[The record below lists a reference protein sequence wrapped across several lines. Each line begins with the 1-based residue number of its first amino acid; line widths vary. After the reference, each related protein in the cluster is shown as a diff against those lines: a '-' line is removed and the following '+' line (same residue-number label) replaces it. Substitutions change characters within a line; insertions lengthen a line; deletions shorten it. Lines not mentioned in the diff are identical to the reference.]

1 MRHDFMRIISRKR
14 LQEFARR
21 HADAEQ
27 PLNHW
32 YRFFRGT
39 NPVSLQEVRHV
50 FPHADAVTVGSGNTV
65 TVFNLCGNKY
75 RLVVAI
81 HYNRRIVY
89 ILRLLRHAEYTK
101 GIWKN
106 TL

>member
-14 LQEFARR
+14 LQEFASR
-21 HADAEQ
+21 HADAAQ
-27 PLNHW
+27 SLTHW
-32 YRFFRGT
+32 YRFFRAT
-39 NPVSLQEVRHV
+39 NPASLQDVRRV
-50 FPHADAVTVGSGNTV
+50 FPHADAVVVESGNTV

-75 RLVVAI
+75 RLVVAL

-89 ILRLLRHAEYTK
+89 ILRLIRHAAYSK
-101 GIWKN
+101 GLWKN